1 MIELNIKQKK
11 TITTATR
18 VLLILKDDL
27 YIHVIDIDVKQ
38 DDDENNVIFV
48 YKRLQHPHGK
58 LKQKTKNVEFD
69 TETLTEV
76 PFINIDALLDT

>member
-11 TITTATR
+11 TITTVTR

-48 YKRLQHPHGK
+48 YKRLQHPMA
-58 LKQKTKNVEFD
+58 N
-69 TETLTEV
+69 
-76 PFINIDALLDT
+76 